1 MLILLSLLA
10 CGKDVEP
17 TPGPFDDVQR
27 TDSFM
32 LDGLSCPAEVIRT
45 EGDVPRIY
53 AHDDVDL
60 ARVQGFVVAR
70 HRYFMMD
77 LARRLA
83 AGRTSELLGAD
94 ALETDLESRQMAMT
108 FVAEQLI
115 DALTEEQ
122 RAQFTAFAAGVNDY
136 IAAVEA
142 EELDAPSEMVV
153 AAPLLGFEEPHEIME
168 PFTMEDI
175 AYIGA
180 TLIYELGFETGD
192 VGRASTEAAL
202 NDSLFEGA
210 AFEAL
215 RRDGARVDLW
225 EHVNPVYPVSS
236 APGWGGAAK
245 SARSAAAGPPA
256 AAQGERVGAG
266 PVPRVMFDR
275 LVPRLERFQE
285 HLGHDWEGGFGSN
298 SWAVSGDVSADGAL
312 LAGDGHLSLTVPSL
326 FYQIGL
332 DTSVLGGGDTHQAG
346 LVVPGMP
353 TLAVGTNGDVA
364 WCQTQ
369 LFGDITDWYREEI
382 QLGSDGLPSASSFQG
397 AWQDLER
404 FDEEY
409 IVADVPVL
417 GSEGRTEVWPRWTT
431 FDGRWLVEIEGEQ
444 VDTEG
449 PGVVNLQGDLV
460 IPGDID
466 GDGVITAL
474 SFDYVGL
481 DPGNILAALDAFGHS
496 ETVEEFQEATKRLV
510 AYSQNMVV
518 ADSTGSIFYT
528 GYQAVPC
535 RGYLERDPS
544 GDWAEGSNPS
554 QLLDGTRYGGFTIPL
569 ADGIVQEGDSDPYRC
584 VVPFDEYP
592 QVIDPAQGYVL
603 TANNDPGNI
612 STDDSLLDD
621 PWYIGGPWLE
631 GYRANVIE
639 QELEAMTAAGGV
651 TVEDMTT
658 LQADTRSVL
667 ALQFGGDLLDALDS
681 ARAAS
686 EDGATPDSADARM
699 AAIYEVDPDAFD
711 EVGERL
717 ESWLIAGAPAAS
729 GVESFYHQPADGD
742 RDHAA
747 ATSIF
752 NAWFN
757 RFLSGVLDDEG
768 LPDVWEPTGATG
780 RMRGLTRLMEGR
792 GGDNPE
798 ALASWNEETGESAF
812 FDVLGTD
819 PVETSEE
826 VAMMA
831 LHDAVEFLRSE
842 PVDDVKGGYG
852 TDDMDQWLWGLRHV
866 VKFESLLGDFI
877 GGGDFD
883 FLVDQFSITTLK
895 LPLEVGMDGDDP
907 RADLQWFPRAGDNL
921 VVDAANPGF
930 DFDDP
935 SYGSGPVFRMVIG
948 LDGGVI
954 TGRNILPG
962 GQSAITESEF
972 FDDQASLW
980 LANDTLPLRFHL
992 EDVLEGAVSRETYV
1006 PKDLGAACAGR

>member
-1 MLILLSLLA
+1 MLILLSLLS

-17 TPGPFDDVQR
+17 TPGPFDDIER
-27 TDSFM
+27 TASFM
-32 LDGLSCPAEVIRT
+32 LEGLSCPAEVVRT

-53 AHDDVDL
+53 AHDRVDL

-115 DALTEEQ
+115 EVLTDQQREE
-122 RAQFTAFAAGVNDY
+122 FTAFAAGVNDY
-136 IAAVEA
+136 IDAVAA

-168 PFTMEDI
+168 RFTMEDI
-175 AYIGA
+175 AFIGA

-192 VGRASTEAAL
+192 VGRARTEDSL

-210 AFEAL
+210 AFETL
-215 RRDGARVDLW
+215 RRDGARADLW

-236 APGWGGAAK
+236 VPDWGQNK
-245 SARSAAAGPPA
+245 NAAANAVPQVGRTDA
-256 AAQGERVGAG
+256 RVGPG
-266 PVPRVMFDR
+266 PVPHAMFDR
-275 LVPRLERFQE
+275 LLPRLESFQKR
-285 HLGHDWEGGFGSN
+285 LGHDWEEGFGSN
-298 SWAVSGDVSADGAL
+298 SWAVSAAVSAEGAL

-369 LFGDITDWYREEI
+369 LFGDITDWYREEL
-382 QLGSDGLPSASSFQG
+382 QVGGDGLPAASYFQG
-397 AWQDLER
+397 EWQDLVR
-404 FDEEY
+404 VDEEY

-431 FDGRWLVEIEGEQ
+431 FDGRWLVEIEGEE
-444 VDTEG
+444 VAEDG

-460 IPGDID
+460 IPGDTD

-496 ETVEEFQEATKRLV
+496 ADVEEFQEATKRLV

-518 ADSTGSIFYT
+518 ADSSGSIFYT

-535 RGYLERDPS
+535 RGYLERDPDGS
-544 GDWAEGSNPS
+544 WADGSNPS
-554 QLLDGTRYGGFTIPL
+554 QLLDGTRYGGFTVPIT
-569 ADGIVQEGDSDPYRC
+569 DGIVQEGDSDPYRC

-592 QVIDPAQGYVL
+592 QVIDPAQGFVL
-603 TANNDPGNI
+603 TANNDPGNL
-612 STDDSLLDD
+612 STDDSLVDD

-639 QELEAMTAAGGV
+639 EELTAMAAAGGV
-651 TVEDMTT
+651 TADDMAA
-658 LQADTRSVL
+658 LQADHRSVL
-667 ALQFGGDLLDALDS
+667 ALQFGGALLDSLDDARLAS
-681 ARAAS
+681 ANGAEAGSAA
-686 EDGATPDSADARM
+686 ERM
-699 AAIYEVDPDAFD
+699 AAIYDTDPESFD
-711 EVGERL
+711 EVTERL
-717 ESWLIAGAPAAS
+717 ESWLSAGALASS
-729 GVESFYHQPADGD
+729 GVESFYHQPASGD
-742 RDHAA
+742 LENAV

-780 RMRGLTRLMEGR
+780 RMRGLTRLMDGR
-792 GGDNPE
+792 GADNPE
-798 ALASWNEETGESAF
+798 ALVSWNSETDESAF

-819 PVETSEE
+819 AVETSDE
-826 VAMMA
+826 VAMIA
-831 LHDAVEFLRSE
+831 LSNALEFLRSE
-842 PVDDVKGGYG
+842 PVEDGEGGYG
-852 TDDMDQWLWGLRHV
+852 TDNMDEWLWGLRHV

-895 LPLEVGMDGDDP
+895 LPLEVGMDNDDP
-907 RADLQWFPRAGDNL
+907 RQDLQWFPRPGDNL

-930 DFDDP
+930 DFEDP

-948 LDGGVI
+948 LDGGVVS
-954 TGRNILPG
+954 GRNILPG
-962 GQSAITESEF
+962 GQSAITESEY
-972 FDDQASLW
+972 FDDQAALW
-980 LANDTLPLRFHL
+980 LANETVPLRFHL
-992 EDVLEGAVSRETYV
+992 EDVLEVAVSRETYV
-1006 PKDLGAACAGR
+1006 PEDLGAACAGR